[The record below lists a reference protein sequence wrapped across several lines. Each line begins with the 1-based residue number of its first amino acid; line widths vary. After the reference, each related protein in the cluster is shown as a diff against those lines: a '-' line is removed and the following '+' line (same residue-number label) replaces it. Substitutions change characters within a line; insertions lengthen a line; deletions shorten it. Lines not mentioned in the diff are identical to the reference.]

1 MLDFCLVTFLCPR
14 EWLFVDFP
22 VSLAADL
29 PVPDVSVGQV
39 STTMGCD
46 VELMSR
52 ETL

>member
-1 MLDFCLVTFLCPR
+1 MLDFDLVTFFCPR

-29 PVPDVSVGQV
+29 PVPDVSVGQG
-39 STTMGCD
+39 STTMGCE